1 MTKVRQSKK
10 LEDLYQSFR
19 KDFEKVQKVQQPERE
34 QSLNDRR
41 FYIVAGAQWEGN
53 AGKQFENKPTLEIN
67 KTQLAITR
75 IKSEYLNNR
84 ISVDFISRT
93 GQKNDNLAD
102 FCDALYRADEQDS
115 NADEAYDNA
124 FEEGIG
130 GGIGAWRYRA
140 VYEDENDPENEFQ
153 RISIEPIFDADS
165 CVYFDIGSKRQ
176 DKSDAKRCW
185 VITSM
190 PIDDFIEEYDE
201 DPASWP
207 KDVSQSEFDWA
218 TPDVV
223 YIAEVYN
230 VETEKV
236 VWRTFKTLA
245 GDLQRYTEEDLENE
259 PDILVA
265 LNATGAEEVASRI
278 TRRKRVHKY
287 LMSGSRILEDCG
299 FVPGPN
305 IPIVVNYGKRWVVD
319 GIERAS
325 GHVRTTKDCQILKN
339 IQVSKLADIST
350 KSSVEKPIF
359 SKEQVDGHMHRWAD
373 DVVKDYP
380 FMLINLIENATGDNT
395 IAGPLGWT
403 KPPQVPPA
411 LAVLLQQTENDIKD
425 LLGSQEQAEQL
436 YPNISGLAVE
446 MVQNQLGLQNYVY
459 LSNHA
464 KAMKRGGEIWLGM
477 AKELYVEKG
486 RSMLGVDKQGKSRQL
501 IINELIEDSETG
513 SIIYTNDLT
522 KANLKVYADVGPSS
536 SSRRQST
543 IRSLSAVMAVTKDP
557 DTIDILNSLVMM
569 NLEGEGV
576 SESRR
581 YFRKKLIKKGVIE
594 PTKDEAQELL
604 EAAQNA
610 PKDPNTLYLEAAA
623 KSEEAKAGLNE
634 AKTLETLASVE
645 ETRAKTLKT
654 LSEVE
659 NVSAS
664 KEVLSEMQPGRQTT
678 T

>member
-1 MTKVRQSKK
+1 MAKQTKK
-10 LEDLYQSFR
+10 LIDLHQAFLAE
-19 KDFEKVQKVQQPERE
+19 FNKVQKVLAPERE

-41 FYIVAGAQWEGN
+41 FYIIAGAQWEGN

-84 ISVDFISRT
+84 VSVDFISRT
-93 GQKNDNLAD
+93 GDKNDDLAD

-140 VYEDENDPENEFQ
+140 VYEDENDPENDFQ
-153 RISIEPIFDADS
+153 RIKIEPIFDADS
-165 CVYFDIGSKRQ
+165 CVFFDLGSKRQ

-185 VITSM
+185 VISSM
-190 PIDDFIEEYDE
+190 PIDDFIEEYNE

-207 KDVSQSEFDWA
+207 KEVTQAEFDWV

-223 YIAEVYN
+223 FIAEVYN

-236 VWRTFKTLA
+236 TWRTFKTLT
-245 GDLQRYTEEDLENE
+245 GDIQRYTDSELEDE
-259 PDILVA
+259 PDILTA
-265 LNATGAEEVASRI
+265 LNATGAEELAPRI
-278 TRRKRVHKY
+278 TRRTRVHKY

-299 FVPGPN
+299 FIPGPN
-305 IPIVVNYGKRWVVD
+305 IPITVNYGKRWIVD

-339 IQVSKLADIST
+339 IQVSKLADMST
-350 KSSVEKPIF
+350 KSSIEKPIF
-359 SKEQVDGHMHRWAD
+359 SREQVDGHMLRWAD
-373 DVVKDYP
+373 DNVKDYP
-380 FMLINLIENATGDNT
+380 FMLINLIENPTGDGT
-395 IAGPLGWT
+395 VAGPLGWT

-436 YPNISGLAVE
+436 HPNISGLAVE
-446 MVQNQLGLQNYVY
+446 MVQNQLGLQNFVY

-477 AKELYVEKG
+477 AKELYVEKN
-486 RSMLGVDKQGKSRQL
+486 RKMLGINKQGKTRPL
-501 IINELIEDSETG
+501 IINELVEDQVNGAVTFA
-513 SIIYTNDLT
+513 NDLSR
-522 KANLKVYADVGPSS
+522 ANLKVYADVGPSS
-536 SSRRQST
+536 TSRRQAVV
-543 IRSLSAVMAVTKDP
+543 RSLSTVLSVTRDP
-557 DTIDILNSLVMM
+557 DTIDILNSLIMM

-576 SESRR
+576 SESRK
-581 YFRKKLIKKGVIE
+581 YFRKKLIKRGVIE
-594 PTKDEAQELL
+594 PSKDEAQELL

-610 PKDPNTLYLEAAA
+610 PKDPNALFLEAAA

-659 NVSAS
+659 NNPAA
-664 KEVLSEMQPGRQTT
+664 ERTLSELQPGRQTT
-678 T
+678 TT